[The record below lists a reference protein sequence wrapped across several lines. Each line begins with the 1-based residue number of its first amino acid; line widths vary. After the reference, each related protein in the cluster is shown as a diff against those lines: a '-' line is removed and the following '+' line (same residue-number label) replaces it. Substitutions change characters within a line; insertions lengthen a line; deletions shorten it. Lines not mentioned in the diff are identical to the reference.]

1 MTIPTWLVQ
10 NLTTIVIGLIILAA
24 LVLYVHKHRKGLLA
38 KAALYAV
45 AKAEEMWGSD
55 TGRIKFAEVYTYL
68 QTQYPILT
76 LFFTQAQ
83 ITLIIEDA
91 LTQMKEIL
99 ATKAAKEKA
108 LAAQVEEAK
117 SQPE

>member
-1 MTIPTWLVQ
+1 MDWSTFMIQ
-10 NLTTIVIGLIILAA
+10 NAVPLAVGLILIVA
-24 LVLYVHKHRKGLLA
+24 LVVYTYHNRKGLLA

-45 AKAEEMWGSD
+45 SKAEEAWGSD

-68 QTQYPILT
+68 QKQYPIVT
-76 LFFTQAQ
+76 FFFTEAQ

-99 ATKAAKEKA
+99 ANKAAKEKPTSDM
-108 LAAQVEEAK
+108 Q
-117 SQPE
+117 